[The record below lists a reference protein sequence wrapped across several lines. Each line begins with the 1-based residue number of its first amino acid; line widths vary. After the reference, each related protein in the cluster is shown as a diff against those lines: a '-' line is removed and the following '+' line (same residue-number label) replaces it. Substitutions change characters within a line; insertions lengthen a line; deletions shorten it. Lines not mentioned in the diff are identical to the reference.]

1 MLSNAINIIFPH
13 SICAFLCICVTMW
26 YFLQNF
32 TLFHY
37 DYIYY
42 GELWSVISGVTVVT
56 GFLFSIFKLRYVPL
70 FRHNAIITQ
79 LMDYVCVV
87 IQLCLTL
94 CSPMDCSPPGSSI
107 QDSPGKNTAV
117 CCLALLQGIFPTQGS
132 NPGLPHCRGILY
144 QLNHQET
151 PWILEWRAIPSP
163 GDLPDPGIELG
174 SLALQVDSLPAEL

>member
-26 YFLQNF
+26 YFLKNF

-42 GELWSVISGVTVVT
+42 GELWSLISGVTVVT
-56 GFLFSIFKLRYVPL
+56 GFLFCIFKLRYIPL

-79 LMDYVCVV
+79 LIDYVCVV
-87 IQLCLTL
+87 TQLCSTL
-94 CSPMDCSPPGSSI
+94 CSTMDCSPPGSSI

-117 CCLALLQGIFPTQGS
+117 CCLALLQG
-132 NPGLPHCRGILY
+132 
-144 QLNHQET
+144 
-151 PWILEWRAIPSP
+151 
-163 GDLPDPGIELG
+163 DLPNPGIEPRSPTLQVVSLPTEPPGNPMNTGVDSYPFSRGPSWPRNRTG
-174 SLALQVDSLPAEL
+174 SLALQVDSLSAEL